1 LKCFCDLKGE
11 LSQSTKRQIIMLIN
25 YLKLTRRHLWKNK
38 LYSAINV
45 FGLSASIVCV
55 LFAIMYW
62 NDERSFDDFHVNNP
76 NIYRITTTSTD
87 PKTAEVRTTGGTG
100 QVQGP
105 TFKNAVPELKEYVR
119 VLGGEIS
126 GDVVANDKAL
136 RFKTVFADDNFFR
149 IFSFPFLRGNTNSA
163 LSEITS
169 VVITESVAK
178 QFFNSIDVVGK
189 TLSLDSDPSAQRLG
203 KPMRITAVIKD
214 LPSNSS
220 INFDILLP
228 MKFLQLSFT
237 DDNWLNAYLG
247 TYVLLYP
254 NANRV
259 NVIRKFNDVYK
270 VHGHQQLNE
279 SIKTYNHDPKI
290 QYGLQPM
297 RSIHLQPLK
306 HPNQSS
312 ESGISNTSNPLYS
325 YLFMGIA
332 GFILVMSCI
341 NFVNICVANSLK
353 RAKEVGIRKITGGS
367 RIQIISQFLAE
378 SAVLCFISFL
388 IAMIALKFC
397 LPFFNLVTNKQIS
410 FGSIIEFR
418 LVGSLLIIF
427 LIIVLITGFYPA
439 YILSRYTPTQVLY
452 NKLVVTGKNIF
463 GRSLVVLQ
471 VSLAVFLMI
480 ATLVYYHQM
489 HFIKSKDL
497 GYDPYQ
503 VVFSYISG
511 NRPLPPAIKA
521 IKIEAASEAS
531 IQKIA
536 FFGDGNVYE
545 VKLAGQKLD
554 ANYLVIDENY
564 LGVMNIPLLI
574 GRNLDPPVYPADSL
588 KSVIV
593 NEAFVKA
600 AKLEHPIG
608 TMIKTDEYFDKEPK
622 TIIGVV
628 KDYHLRSLRE
638 PIRPLVM
645 FMNNW
650 YGGGIYAKLE
660 KTKLN
665 RGLAAF
671 EKIYKKAVPGAVYTY
686 KFLDEMNF
694 ESYQDDQRWQKII
707 TVSAILSMIICCLG
721 LFGLAHISAHQRQK
735 EIGIRKVLGATVLQ
749 ILTLIS
755 SRFMKLVLIA
765 FIIAVPVSWMTMNK
779 WLENFAYRIDI
790 GAGILSTAGIAAGA
804 MALLAISMQSVK
816 AALSN
821 PVEAIRSDA

>member
-1 LKCFCDLKGE
+1 MSLIILQN
-11 LSQSTKRQIIMLIN
+11 LQIIMLN
-25 YLKLTRRHLWKNK
+25 SYLKLTRRHLWKNK

-55 LFAIMYW
+55 IFAMMYW
-62 NDERSFDDFHVNNP
+62 HDETSFDDFHINNP
-76 NIYRITTTSTD
+76 DIYRITTTSTD
-87 PKTAEVRTTGGTG
+87 AKTGEVKTTGGTG

-105 TFKNAVPELKEYVR
+105 AFKNVVPELKEYVR
-119 VLGGEIS
+119 ILGGDIS
-126 GDVVANDKAL
+126 ADVLANDKAL

-149 IFSFPFLRGNTNSA
+149 IFSFPVLRGNANAA
-163 LSEITS
+163 LTDITS
-169 VVITESVAK
+169 AVITESVARK
-178 QFFNSIDVVGK
+178 FFNSIDVVGK

-203 KPMRITAVIKD
+203 KPMQITAVLKD

-220 INFDILLP
+220 IRFDLLLP

-247 TYVLLYP
+247 TYVLLNP
-254 NANRV
+254 NANRE
-259 NVIRKFNDVYK
+259 NIIRKFNDVYK
-270 VHGHQQLNE
+270 IHGHQQLSE

-290 QYGLQPM
+290 EYGLQPM
-297 RSIHLQPLK
+297 RDIHLQSLK

-312 ESGISNTSNPLYS
+312 ESGVSNTSNPLYS
-325 YLFMGIA
+325 YLFLGIA
-332 GFILVMSCI
+332 GFILAMSCI
-341 NFVNICVANSLK
+341 NFVNISIANSLK

-367 RIQIISQFLAE
+367 RIQIITQFLAE
-378 SAVLCFISFL
+378 SSVLCFISFL
-388 IAMIALKFC
+388 IAMIGLKFC
-397 LPFFNLVTNKQIS
+397 LPFFNLVTNKQIN
-410 FGSIIEFR
+410 FESIFQLR
-418 LVGSLLIIF
+418 LLGSLLIIF
-427 LIIVLITGFYPA
+427 VFIILFTGFYPA
-439 YILSRYTPTQVLY
+439 YTLSRYTPTQVLY

-463 GRSLVVLQ
+463 GRSLVVVQ
-471 VSLAVFLMI
+471 VALAVFLMI
-480 ATLVYYHQM
+480 ATFVYYYQM
-489 HFIKSKDL
+489 RFVRSKDL

-503 VVFSYISG
+503 VMVSNISG
-511 NRPLPPAIKA
+511 NRPIQPAIKA
-521 IKIEAASEAS
+521 IKSEAASEPS

-545 VKLAGQKLD
+545 VNLAGQKVD
-554 ANYLVIDENY
+554 ADYMVIDENY
-564 LGVMNIPLLI
+564 LGVMDIPLLI

-600 AKLEHPIG
+600 AKLENPLG
-608 TMIKTDEYFDKEPK
+608 TQLKTDEYFDKEPK

-638 PIRPLVM
+638 PIKPLVM

-660 KTKLN
+660 KAKIKQ
-665 RGLAAF
+665 GLASF
-671 EKIYKKAVPGAVYTY
+671 EKIYRKAVPGAVYTY

-735 EIGIRKVLGATVLQ
+735 EIGIRKVLGATALQ
-749 ILTLIS
+749 VVALVS
-755 SRFMKLVLIA
+755 SRFLKLVVIA
-765 FIIAVPVSWMTMNK
+765 FIIAVPVAWITMNK

-790 GAGILSTAGIAAGA
+790 GAGIMLLAGTAAGL
-804 MALLAISMQSVK
+804 MAFLAISMQSIK
-816 AALSN
+816 AAISN
-821 PVEAIRSDA
+821 PVEAIRSRA